1 MAAPIEMKKHLHTFG
16 IVTPRRTYYVKAE
29 SEGEVQQ
36 WCQGIERAR
45 LDSKGGRTAASL
57 DTPTDENLRTPMGHS
72 PAQTPTGYA
81 SPSSS
86 SAIPIPNALDSYP
99 SHSFQPH
106 SYATTAS
113 TSLTSASNLASSS
126 FTSNSSSAQEYA
138 PQISTS
144 PQSNAAFPHQSSPG
158 ESDLQQLSSEV
169 QRLRLPSHVDPTRSM
184 SSGSESLA
192 PPVGL
197 SSSSYGG
204 YDSTSS
210 YDASRAS
217 QPSPSPGIVS
227 SSEDEDGFEAYTG
240 AQWSTPGAVDRNA
253 RRGRSDSY
261 FQQAVQAQPPPPQLV
276 APSMLSPPVGGGGG
290 GAIGGVESSQS
301 QKQGQTG
308 FADPNKVILAG
319 YLMKQGKRKTWRK
332 RWFVLMSGM
341 LMYSRSHMVRSAG
354 LPCSEDWKLI
364 PLDFTHR
371 IRKCID
377 RSLSRRFWTPSNM
390 RHRQLQSGNERFP
403 STAPSHPL
411 PTTTL
416 DLSVTE
422 RRITSTASKSS
433 RRKEPTSSV
442 LRVRRTR
449 SSGSQLFNASSRG
462 NPVKELP
469 LPRVSHLPL
478 PPRLP
483 NPSLHRYLHLLQ
495 LPREPSLNDN
505 NLKTSQLRNLLPHHQ
520 LQIFLDRVM
529 EDIEVSQRRHRM
541 R

>member
-36 WCQGIERAR
+36 WCQNIERAR
-45 LDSKGGRTAASL
+45 LESKNGRTAASL

-86 SAIPIPNALDSYP
+86 SAIPIPNALESYP
-99 SHSFQPH
+99 SHSYQPH

-113 TSLTSASNLASSS
+113 TSASNFASSS
-126 FTSNSSSAQEYA
+126 FTSNSSSAQGYA

-158 ESDLQQLSSEV
+158 EGDLQQLSSEV

-240 AQWSTPGAVDRNA
+240 AQWSTPGAVDRNE

-276 APSMLSPPVGGGGG
+276 APSMLSPPVGGSGVG
-290 GAIGGVESSQS
+290 GASSQS
-301 QKQGQTG
+301 QTQGQTG

-319 YLMKQGKRKTWRK
+319 YLMKQGKRKSWRK

-341 LMYSRSHMVRSAG
+341 LMYSRSHMVRS
-354 LPCSEDWKLI
+354 
-364 PLDFTHR
+364 
-371 IRKCID
+371 
-377 RSLSRRFWTPSNM
+377 LS
-390 RHRQLQSGNERFP
+390 
-403 STAPSHPL
+403 
-411 PTTTL
+411 
-416 DLSVTE
+416 
-422 RRITSTASKSS
+422 IISS
-433 RRKEPTSSV
+433 R
-442 LRVRRTR
+442 
-449 SSGSQLFNASSRG
+449 
-462 NPVKELP
+462 ELE
-469 LPRVSHLPL
+469 S
-478 PPRLP
+478 
-483 NPSLHRYLHLLQ
+483 
-495 LPREPSLNDN
+495 
-505 NLKTSQLRNLLPHHQ
+505 
-520 LQIFLDRVM
+520 
-529 EDIEVSQRRHRM
+529 
-541 R
+541 